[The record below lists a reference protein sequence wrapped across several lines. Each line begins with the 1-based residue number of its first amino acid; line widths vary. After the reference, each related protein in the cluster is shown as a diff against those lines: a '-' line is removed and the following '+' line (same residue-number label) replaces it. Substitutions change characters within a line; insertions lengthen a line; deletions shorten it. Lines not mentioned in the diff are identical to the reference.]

1 MSEDEASASWG
12 IGVEDVIDESGGG
25 DGSIGSSQGD
35 WRELCAFR
43 QEGIQDAAFMVLG
56 GLDQELMN
64 FREVSL

>member
-1 MSEDEASASWG
+1 MSEDEASASWS
-12 IGVEDVIDESGGG
+12 IGVKDIIDELGGG

-35 WRELCAFR
+35 QRELCAFR
-43 QEGIQDAAFMVLG
+43 QEGIQDAAFTVLG